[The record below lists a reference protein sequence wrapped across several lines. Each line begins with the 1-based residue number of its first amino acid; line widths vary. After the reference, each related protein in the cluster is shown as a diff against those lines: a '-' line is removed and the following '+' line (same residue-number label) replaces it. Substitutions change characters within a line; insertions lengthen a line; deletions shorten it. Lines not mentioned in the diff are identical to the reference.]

1 LDELG
6 IWARALFN
14 LNNVVEG
21 LWCLTFF
28 SFLFVLVS
36 QTFIIVFDFI
46 ILAVFSA
53 DKSHLFEQVEPLSL
67 LRANKEHHYIV
78 SWRVLVYL
86 VFLVSHSLHPF

>member
-1 LDELG
+1 MSSASGRGPCSTLTMLLKVCG
-6 IWARALFN
+6 ALPF
-14 LNNVVEG
+14 LV
-21 LWCLTFF
+21 
-28 SFLFVLVS
+28 SFFVLVS